1 MQSRICYG
9 NTRESQCMHGP
20 RHTSST
26 AAVSYFIHVSADK
39 LNILVQAH
47 RSPQTPDITTWY
59 ISSGN
64 LAEHMYPTTPRP
76 KVLWTESGGRS
87 RPNKNLAEISRE
99 ISGESSE
106 IAPKFSRGFIYR
118 KISRKEN
125 GETLPKFASFVGLAF
140 LARKFAEFS
149 RHIFKISREFSRQF
163 SREFSRT
170 ISRINAV

>member
-1 MQSRICYG
+1 
-9 NTRESQCMHGP
+9 MHGP

-87 RPNKNLAEISRE
+87 RPNKNLAEISR
-99 ISGESSE
+99 
-106 IAPKFSRGFIYR
+106 
-118 KISRKEN
+118 
-125 GETLPKFASFVGLAF
+125 
-140 LARKFAEFS
+140 
-149 RHIFKISREFSRQF
+149 
-163 SREFSRT
+163 
-170 ISRINAV
+170 

>member
-1 MQSRICYG
+1 MCVCTAKTEMPNSNIQNAKIENTKNPRLLSKESVTPVVVQSRICYG

-87 RPNKNLAEISRE
+87 RPNKNLAEISR
-99 ISGESSE
+99 
-106 IAPKFSRGFIYR
+106 
-118 KISRKEN
+118 
-125 GETLPKFASFVGLAF
+125 
-140 LARKFAEFS
+140 
-149 RHIFKISREFSRQF
+149 
-163 SREFSRT
+163 
-170 ISRINAV
+170 